1 MRTKRNSAFTL
12 IELLV
17 VIAIIGVLAGLLL
30 PALQKARE
38 NARKVQCLNNLK
50 GISLAILI
58 YADDHDEWLPPIF
71 DPHGG
76 ANITWEDLVRPYVEA
91 HDDAF
96 NSWTDE
102 GYTLFYCPT
111 RWSMG
116 YKRSDS
122 GYFTNYA
129 INVNVIGWLVQYDI
143 YTGLPYANPPDDTGE
158 PARLHR
164 ISEFQRA
171 SNIGVLFEQALYSLN
186 PLDTNNHSVMGSSLG
201 LIPNRSDGTNG
212 LGYVHG
218 KATTIGFLDGHAAA
232 FKTQTLYPKVL
243 LHDKDPVSIQ

>member
-1 MRTKRNSAFTL
+1 MTIRRNSGFTL

-50 GISLAILI
+50 SIALAILI
-58 YADDHDEWLPPIF
+58 YADDHDEWLPPYF
-71 DPHGG
+71 DPASG
-76 ANITWEDLVRPYVEA
+76 ANATWEDLIRPYVEA
-91 HDDAF
+91 HDDMF
-96 NSWTDE
+96 SGWTDD

-116 YKRSDS
+116 YKRSSS
-122 GYFTNYA
+122 GYFTNYT
-129 INVNVIGWLVQYDI
+129 INWNVIGKLVEYDI
-143 YTGLPYANPPDDTGE
+143 YSGLTKPNPPDDTGE

-171 SNIGVLFEQALYSLN
+171 SQIGVEFEQTLFSLN
-186 PLDTNNHSVMGSSLG
+186 PLDTNNHSVVGSSSALLPYNQAG
-201 LIPNRSDGTNG
+201 ENG
-212 LGYVHG
+212 FSYVHG
-218 KATTIGFLDGHAAA
+218 KSTCIGFLDGHAAA
-232 FKTQTLYPKVL
+232 FKTQTLYPQVL
-243 LHDKDPVSIQ
+243 LHDSDPVSIP

>member
-1 MRTKRNSAFTL
+1 MKRRNSGFTL

-50 GISLAILI
+50 QISLAILV
-58 YADDHDEWLPPIF
+58 YADDHDEWLPPYF
-71 DPHGG
+71 DPFGG

-91 HDDAF
+91 KNKAY
-96 NSWTDE
+96 NAWKDE
-102 GYTLFYCPT
+102 GYSLFYCPT

-116 YKRSDS
+116 YKASDS

-129 INVNVIGWLVQYDI
+129 INLNVIGKLVEFDI
-143 YTGLPYANPPDDTGE
+143 YSGLPIPNKNDDTGQ

-164 ISEFQRA
+164 ISEFQKA
-171 SNIGVLFEQALYSLN
+171 SQIGVEFEQSLFSLN
-186 PLDTNNHSVMGSSLG
+186 PRDTNNHSVVSGSSALLPYQSG
-201 LIPNRSDGTNG
+201 GTNG
-212 LGYVHG
+212 FGYVHG

-232 FKTQTLYPKVL
+232 FKTQTLYPRVL
-243 LHDKDPVSIQ
+243 LHDHDPTSIN